1 MGEYRLE
8 AASLTVAEI
17 AQTSALLR
25 LVFPHARHLT
35 PAYLDWAYVRNPQGR
50 VVASNAYHGDALVGH
65 LAAIPL
71 RAAVEGGA
79 AAGMILQNSAIHPE
93 HRGRRLQSLLSEAM
107 FEEGLGRSY
116 SFAVAVGNRY
126 STGPLLTRFK
136 MLKPLEARLGAGPL
150 RRRAAA
156 PAASFEG
163 LWDERTLAWRLGDP
177 ERRYSV
183 RDGQVL
189 ASTGVPGIAA
199 ILHEHVALGD
209 AGPRPSG
216 PLRLYLGL
224 DPALDLG
231 RSAYLPIPMRLRRS
245 PLNFVWRD
253 LHQRNYLPDAQRV
266 LFRALDFD
274 AY

>member
-1 MGEYRLE
+1 MAEYRLE
-8 AASLTVAEI
+8 TAALTVAEL

-35 PAYLDWAYVRNPQGR
+35 PAYLDWAYVQNPQGR
-50 VVASNAYHGDALVGH
+50 AVASNAYHGDTLVGH

-79 AAGMILQNSAIHPE
+79 ATGMILQNSAIHPE

-107 FEEGLGRSY
+107 FEEGLGRGY
-116 SFAVAVGNRY
+116 SFAIAVGNRY

-150 RRRAAA
+150 RRRATA

-163 LWDERTLAWRLGDP
+163 TWDEQTLAWRLADP
-177 ERRYSV
+177 ERRYSI
-183 RDGQVL
+183 RKGQVL
-189 ASTGVPGIAA
+189 AATGVPGIGA
-199 ILHEHVALGD
+199 ILHERVAISD
-209 AGPRPSG
+209 AGPRPPG
-216 PLRLYLGL
+216 PLRLYLGV
-224 DPALDLG
+224 DPGLDLA
-231 RSAYLPIPMRLRRS
+231 RSGYLPIPVRLRRS
-245 PLNFVWRD
+245 PLNLTWRD
-253 LHQRNYLPDAQRV
+253 LSQRGYLPDADR
-266 LFRALDFD
+266 LSFRALDFD